1 MMRPRV
7 IPVLLL
13 KGDGLVKGTRFKDYA
28 YLGDPINAVHI
39 FDEKEVDELI
49 FLDIT
54 ATRENR
60 VPGIEYIAGIADECY
75 MPFAVGG
82 GIRNVEQI
90 RALLHAGAEKISL
103 NTAAMENPGLITEA
117 ANLFGSQSVVVSIDV
132 RKGWGSSYQVY
143 THSGTKRT
151 NFDPVQW
158 AIRAAELG
166 AGEILLT
173 SIDHDGTMSG
183 YDLNLVQQVS
193 QTVSIPVVACGGAG
207 RVEHFAEAI
216 RHGASAVAA
225 GSMFVFHG
233 KRRAVLIS
241 YPTEAELQKAFGGQ
255 ADHPPG
261 TQNRS

>member
-1 MMRPRV
+1 MRPRV

-13 KGDGLVKGTRFKDYA
+13 KGEGLVKGTRFKDYA

-60 VPGIEYIAGIADECY
+60 VPGLEYIAGIADECY

-90 RALLHAGAEKISL
+90 RALLHAGAEKVSINS
-103 NTAAMENPGLITEA
+103 AAVEQPDLITEA

-132 RKGWGSSYQVY
+132 KKGRENSYHVY
-143 THSGTKRT
+143 THAGTKKT
-151 NFDPVQW
+151 QLDPVQW

-173 SIDHDGTMSG
+173 SIDHDGTMNG
-183 YDLNLVQQVS
+183 YDLNLVQKVS
-193 QTVSIPVVACGGAG
+193 QAVTVPVIACGGAG
-207 RVEHFAEAI
+207 RVEHFAEVM

-241 YPTEAELQKAFGGQ
+241 YPTEMELQTAIGGQ

-261 TQNRS
+261 TQNRP

>member
-60 VPGIEYIAGIADECY
+60 VPGLEYIAGIADECY

-90 RALLHAGAEKISL
+90 RALLHAGAEKVSL
-103 NTAAMENPGLITEA
+103 NTAAVENPGLITEA
-117 ANLFGSQSVVVSIDV
+117 VNLCGSQSVVVSIDV
-132 RKGWGSSYQVY
+132 RKGWGSSYHVY
-143 THSGTKRT
+143 THSGTKKT
-151 NFDPVQW
+151 KLDAVQW

-183 YDLNLVQQVS
+183 YDLNLVQKVS
-193 QTVSIPVVACGGAG
+193 QAVPVPVIACGGAG
-207 RVEHFAEAI
+207 AVEHFAEAT

-233 KRRAVLIS
+233 RRRAVLIS
-241 YPTEAELQKAFGGQ
+241 YPTEVELQAAFGGQ
-255 ADHPPG
+255 ADQPSV
-261 TQNRS
+261 TQKRS